1 MIIIM
6 ILNNFALINYVLHFF
21 EKHLAVISTLQM
33 VIILSFFKD
42 DLIFCVDN
50 SVLTDL
56 IIAFS
61 VFSIF
66 LSKYISILYSLQN
79 LKFIKIAKTSGAYQD
94 LLKLIYKTIGWCVLS
109 ILVVIFS
116 KIIDVN
122 YFKIIALSICFGGLT
137 AVLYATFLFKKLM
150 NLAFLH
156 N

>member
-1 MIIIM
+1 M
-6 ILNNFALINYVLHFF
+6 FYTFF

-66 LSKYISILYSLQN
+66 LSKYISILCSLQN

-94 LLKLIYKTIGWCVLS
+94 LLKLIYKNIGWCVLS

>member
-1 MIIIM
+1 M
-6 ILNNFALINYVLHFF
+6 FYTFF

-56 IIAFS
+56 IFCVDNSVLTDLIIAFS

-66 LSKYISILYSLQN
+66 LSKYISILCSLQN

>member
-1 MIIIM
+1 M
-6 ILNNFALINYVLHFF
+6 FYTFF
-21 EKHLAVISTLQM
+21 ENHLAVISTLQM

-66 LSKYISILYSLQN
+66 LSKYISILCSLQN

-122 YFKIIALSICFGGLT
+122 YFKIIALSI
-137 AVLYATFLFKKLM
+137 
-150 NLAFLH
+150 
-156 N
+156 

>member
-66 LSKYISILYSLQN
+66 LSKYISILCSLQN

>member
-1 MIIIM
+1 MKIDD
-6 ILNNFALINYVLHFF
+6 LINLHFF

-66 LSKYISILYSLQN
+66 LSKYISILCSLQN

>member
-1 MIIIM
+1 M
-6 ILNNFALINYVLHFF
+6 FYTFF

-66 LSKYISILYSLQN
+66 LSKYISILCSLQN

-137 AVLYATFLFKKLM
+137 AVLYAAFLFK
-150 NLAFLH
+150 N
-156 N
+156 

>member
-66 LSKYISILYSLQN
+66 LSKYISILCSLQN

-116 KIIDVN
+116 
-122 YFKIIALSICFGGLT
+122 LSICFGGLN

>member
-1 MIIIM
+1 M
-6 ILNNFALINYVLHFF
+6 NYVLHIF

-66 LSKYISILYSLQN
+66 LSKYISILCSLQN

-109 ILVVIFS
+109 IFVVIFS

>member
-1 MIIIM
+1 M

-66 LSKYISILYSLQN
+66 LSKYISILCSLQN

>member
-1 MIIIM
+1 M
-6 ILNNFALINYVLHFF
+6 FYTFF

-66 LSKYISILYSLQN
+66 LSKYISILCSLQN

-137 AVLYATFLFKKLM
+137 AVLYAIFLFKKLM

>member
-1 MIIIM
+1 M
-6 ILNNFALINYVLHFF
+6 NYVLHIF

-66 LSKYISILYSLQN
+66 LSKYISILCSLQN

>member
-1 MIIIM
+1 M
-6 ILNNFALINYVLHFF
+6 FYTFF

-56 IIAFS
+56 IIAFF

-66 LSKYISILYSLQN
+66 LSKYISILCSLQN

>member
-66 LSKYISILYSLQN
+66 LSKYISILCSLQN

-94 LLKLIYKTIGWCVLS
+94 FLKLIYKTIGWCVLS

>member
-1 MIIIM
+1 M
-6 ILNNFALINYVLHFF
+6 FYTFF

-66 LSKYISILYSLQN
+66 LSKYISILCSLQN

-137 AVLYATFLFKKLM
+137 AVLYAAFLFKKLM

>member
-1 MIIIM
+1 M
-6 ILNNFALINYVLHFF
+6 FYTFF

-66 LSKYISILYSLQN
+66 LSKYISILCSLQN

-94 LLKLIYKTIGWCVLS
+94 LLKLIYKTIVWCVLS

>member
-66 LSKYISILYSLQN
+66 LSKYISILCSLQN

-122 YFKIIALSICFGGLT
+122 FFKIIALSICFGGLN

>member
-1 MIIIM
+1 MKI
-6 ILNNFALINYVLHFF
+6 
-21 EKHLAVISTLQM
+21 
-33 VIILSFFKD
+33 D
-42 DLIFCVDN
+42 DLIKL
-50 SVLTDL
+50 LTKAKEEG
-56 IIAFS
+56 IIE
-61 VFSIF
+61 VKI
-66 LSKYISILYSLQN
+66 IT
-79 LKFIKIAKTSGAYQD
+79 KIAKTSGAYQD